1 MMQADLSTDTLIRL
15 MREVF
20 AEETLAF
27 ERRARIHARITAN
40 PSVQGMELWANPV
53 TPFDEP
59 SVEDITDESDQLWM
73 FPDYEAPVPPVEST
87 MSPLLHGSRV

>member
-1 MMQADLSTDTLIRL
+1 MMRADLSTDTLIRL

-40 PSVQGMELWANPV
+40 PSAQGMELWANPA

-59 SVEDITDESDQLWM
+59 SVEDITEESDQLWL
-73 FPDYEAPVPPVEST
+73 FPDYEAPVPPIEST
-87 MSPLLHGSRV
+87 MSLLRDGSSI